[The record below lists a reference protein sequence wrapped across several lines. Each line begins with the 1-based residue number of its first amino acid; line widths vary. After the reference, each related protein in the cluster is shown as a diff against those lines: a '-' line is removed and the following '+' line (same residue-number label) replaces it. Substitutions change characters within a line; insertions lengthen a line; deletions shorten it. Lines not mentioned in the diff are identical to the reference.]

1 MFDFRKKPLSLVV
14 ICVSAM
20 IAGCVNYKSP
30 PSVIHSNNYS
40 AATND
45 EERVIPAQ
53 SSVFTLQDAIRIG
66 LANNPSY
73 ELKRLAVISS
83 YNEFYKY
90 LVTEFLPSVNLS
102 ANAGMSRGWS
112 RKVTGWQLLSN
123 KSFSNLGDS
132 YPGGMSGG
140 VTVPIFDGLQ
150 KEFDLL
156 ANYAETKISEED
168 QENMRRLLINNIT
181 LQYYGL
187 ALTKRQIE
195 VYGMDLQFQ
204 NQLLDF
210 ERYKHSQNLIT
221 EESVLNFE
229 FLGLTSESQLVQ
241 AQLQYDI
248 QKFALAALLGMTN
261 AEFPNDIQFMSIDE
275 IIENIKIDYEP
286 LAVEYYLDLAIDQR
300 PDLKAVR
307 GELQVK
313 KYDMYAAWGAFSPT
327 ISGSGTTSWATS
339 DWLHKGDTN
348 GAQNLNLG
356 LTANWTIWDSG
367 SRIFDLREAYI
378 DIDIAEQDL
387 LIKWIDVVKEV
398 RTAYTQLKS
407 YMLDMNINKK
417 ALEIALRQREMV
429 EELYK
434 AGQVTLPRLNEAQS
448 NVTDAELNVA
458 TSIISLYTAKS
469 NLQNACGI
477 YRY

>member
-1 MFDFRKKPLSLVV
+1 MYYFSKKTLSFAV
-14 ICVSAM
+14 ICVSGI
-20 IAGCVNYKSP
+20 IAGCVNYKNP
-30 PSVIHSNNYS
+30 PSVIHANNYS

-83 YNEFYKY
+83 YNEFYAY
-90 LVTEFLPSVNLS
+90 MITQFLPAVNLGV
-102 ANAGMSRGWS
+102 NGGMSRSWS
-112 RKVTGWQLLSN
+112 REVTGWQLLSN
-123 KSFSNLGDS
+123 KQFSNLGDS
-132 YPGGMSGG
+132 YPGGVSGG
-140 VTVPIFDGLQ
+140 VSVPIFNGLQ

-156 ANYAETKISEED
+156 AKYADTKISEED

-181 LQYYGL
+181 LQYYAL

-195 VYGMDLQFQ
+195 VYGLDLQFQ

-210 ERYKHSQNLIT
+210 ERYKYSQNLIT

-229 FLGLTSESQLVQ
+229 FLGLSSESEIVQ
-241 AQLQYDI
+241 ANLQYDI
-248 QKFALAALLGMTN
+248 QKFVLAALLGMTN

-286 LAVEYYLDLAIDQR
+286 LAVEYYLDMAIDQR

-327 ISGSGTTSWATS
+327 ISGSGTMNWATS
-339 DWLHKGDTN
+339 NWLHKGDTA
-348 GAQNLNLG
+348 GAQVLNLG
-356 LTANWTIWDSG
+356 LAADWTIWDSG
-367 SRIFDLREAYI
+367 TRIFDLRDAYI
-378 DIDIAEQDL
+378 NIDIAEQDL

-417 ALEIALRQREMV
+417 ALEVALRQREIV

-434 AGQVTLPRLNEAQS
+434 AGQVTLPRLNEGQS
-448 NVTDAELNVA
+448 NVTAAELNVA
-458 TSIISLYTAKS
+458 SSIINLYTAKS
-469 NLQNACGI
+469 NLENACGI